1 MQRVDARCNVHLPVR
16 VWKVNGEP
24 SVERSASFSV
34 ISLNG
39 ALIDF
44 KQPSF
49 EQQVIGLR
57 YKLPK
62 HGEFDMLGKVI
73 RKEKDG
79 LAVQFYN
86 VNRDTKIKLWDYIK
100 ENIQESN
107 VCPYCSGENEQKVS
121 KCRVCG
127 WNLNFHSPDYLV
139 HHEKESFINRL
150 NARSTALTIEDICKI
165 INFIDVEV
173 LGIGKSWDI
182 NEEFVGS
189 SHGML
194 EVFSKI
200 RKISPSDMPVL
211 MTGEQG
217 TGKELTARAIYER
230 SSRKGK
236 PFVHI
241 SCSAIPENLQEV
253 ELFGDENKIGKLEY
267 ADGGTVFLNDID
279 ALSRSLQQKLLKFI
293 DNQIVIKT
301 GAKVGKKVHVR
312 MITATSTD
320 LHPAVLKEGF
330 LKKLHSFFQ
339 IHLQPVRERGNDKV
353 ILARYF
359 LNKFSRELNVSKTLS
374 NGALAAIKN
383 YDWPGNVR
391 EIINKVRMAVL
402 MSSSPDIK
410 PSDLNLETAE
420 VDLSSIT
427 SLRDAKSIVEKK
439 KLVEVLRF
447 CNNNISKTARILGIS
462 RPSVYSL
469 KKKYGI

>member
-1 MQRVDARCNVHLPVR
+1 M
-16 VWKVNGEP
+16 WKVNGEP
-24 SVERSASFSV
+24 SVEKNASFSV

-44 KQPSF
+44 KKPSF
-49 EQQVIGLR
+49 EQKVIGLR

-62 HGEFDMLGKVI
+62 HGEGKVI
-73 RKEKDG
+73 RKEKNG
-79 LAVQFYN
+79 MAVQFYN

-100 ENIQESN
+100 ENIQETN

-121 KCRVCG
+121 NCRICG

-139 HHEKESFINRL
+139 QHEKESFINRL
-150 NARSTALTIEDICKI
+150 TSRSTSLTIEDICKI

-200 RKISPSDMPVL
+200 RKIAPSDMPVL
-211 MTGEQG
+211 ITGEPG
-217 TGKELTARAIYER
+217 TGKELTARAIFER
-230 SSRKGK
+230 SSRKGR
-236 PFVHI
+236 PFIHI

-253 ELFGDENKIGKLEY
+253 ELFGDENKMGKLEY

-279 ALSRSLQQKLLKFI
+279 SLARNLQQKVLKFI
-293 DNQIVIKT
+293 DNQIVIKV
-301 GAKVGKKVHVR
+301 GSKSGKKVNVR
-312 MITATSTD
+312 IITATSGD
-320 LHPAVLKEGF
+320 IHPSEQKEGF

-339 IHLQPVRERGNDKV
+339 IQIQPVRERDNDKV

-374 NGALAAIKN
+374 NGAIGAIKN

-402 MSSSPDIK
+402 MSSSPEIR

-439 KLVEVLRF
+439 KLIEVLKF
-447 CNNNISKTARILGIS
+447 CNNNN
-462 RPSVYSL
+462 
-469 KKKYGI
+469 